1 MKVGIIK
8 TKYQI
13 VKIVTSKLSKKLTQ
27 VRMKKL
33 K

>member
-13 VKIVTSKLSKKLTQ
+13 VKIVTFKLSKKMTN
-27 VRMKKL
+27 VKMKKL